1 MLRADNSAAYD
12 YSRYEQL
19 ELQQVSEP
27 IEKPLKKVRKKA
39 KSKTYLMSILF
50 VFGLSIF
57 IISRYAYIAEINY
70 NITNLEKEYDIVLKE
85 NTDLNVQLMK
95 SVSLETLEKTAIE
108 KLSMQYPDVQNQMV
122 YVNVEKLA
130 QTAGNDNNDFYNMSD
145 LQENKYIAYTKA
157 VINNILNVLD

>member
-1 MLRADNSAAYD
+1 MLRADNTAYD

-19 ELQQVSEP
+19 EMEQVREIAASP
-27 IEKPLKKVRKKA
+27 RKKVHKKE
-39 KSKTYLMSILF
+39 KHKTHLMSILF

-57 IISRYAYIAEINY
+57 IISRYAYMAEINY
-70 NITNLEKEYDIVLKE
+70 NIKNLEKEYSALVKE

-95 SVSLETLEKTAIE
+95 SISLETLEKKAIE
-108 KLSMQYPDVQNQMV
+108 ELGMQYPDIQNQIA
-122 YVNVEKLA
+122 YVNVEMPA
-130 QTAGNDNNDFYNMSD
+130 QQADNEASDFYNIDD

>member
-39 KSKTYLMSILF
+39 KSKTHLMSILF

-70 NITNLEKEYDIVLKE
+70 NITNLEKEYDIALKE

-95 SVSLETLEKTAIE
+95 SISLETLERTALE
-108 KLSMQYPDVQNQMV
+108 KLSMQYPDVQNQTV
-122 YVNVEKLA
+122 YVNVKKSV
-130 QTAGNDNNDFYNMSD
+130 QTAENDSNDFYNMND

>member
-1 MLRADNSAAYD
+1 MLRADNTAYD

-19 ELQQVSEP
+19 EMEQVREIAASP
-27 IEKPLKKVRKKA
+27 RKKVHKKE
-39 KSKTYLMSILF
+39 KHKTHLMSILF

-57 IISRYAYIAEINY
+57 IISRYAYMAEINY
-70 NITNLEKEYDIVLKE
+70 NIKNLEKEYSALVKE

-95 SVSLETLEKTAIE
+95 SISLETLEKKAIE
-108 KLSMQYPDVQNQMV
+108 ELGMQYPDIQNQIA
-122 YVNVEKLA
+122 YVDVEMPVPSA
-130 QTAGNDNNDFYNMSD
+130 VNEADDFYNIDD

>member
-1 MLRADNSAAYD
+1 MLRADNSAYD

-19 ELQQVSEP
+19 ELQPISEP
-27 IEKPLKKVRKKA
+27 IEKPLKKVRKRA
-39 KSKTYLMSILF
+39 KPKTHLISILF

-57 IISRYAYIAEINY
+57 IISRYAYMAEINY
-70 NITNLEKEYDIVLKE
+70 NITNLEKEYNMVIKE

-95 SVSLETLEKTAIE
+95 SVSLEALEKAAVE
-108 KLSMQYPDVQNQMV
+108 ELSMQYPDVQNQIA
-122 YVNVEKLA
+122 YINVKKLA
-130 QTAGNDNNDFYNMSD
+130 QSAGNEDNDFYNMSD